1 VNAVS
6 KDASGPLLQTTGLSV
21 GYSGI
26 AVAHDL
32 DITVGKSEIV
42 CLLGPNGAGKTTTLL
57 TISGL
62 LDPIA
67 GSVSFGG
74 VDLKGVR
81 PDVRARRGIVQVPED
96 RSLFGS
102 LTVRENLQVASR
114 DEKQLDLIY
123 DYFPKLRHIQ
133 ERRATVLSGGEQQML
148 ALARALMLRP
158 ELLIVDEMSLGLAPI
173 VVEAILPVFRRIVDE
188 TEASVLMVEQHVHLA
203 LEVADRA
210 YVMSRGRIIASGSAL
225 QISESLDELR
235 GSYLGVQ
242 S

>member
-1 VNAVS
+1 VNA
-6 KDASGPLLQTTGLSV
+6 ASIDPSEPLLTTTALSV

-32 DITVGKSEIV
+32 ELTVGRSEIV

-62 LDPIA
+62 LDPIS
-67 GSVSFGG
+67 GSIAFHGS
-74 VDLKGVR
+74 DLKGVR

-102 LTVRENLQVASR
+102 LSVRENLQVASR
-114 DEKQLDLIY
+114 DEKELDRVY
-123 DYFPKLRHIQ
+123 DYFPKLRDIQ
-133 ERRATVLSGGEQQML
+133 DRRATVLSGGEQQML
-148 ALARALMLRP
+148 ALARAMMLRP

-188 TEASVLMVEQHVHLA
+188 TGASVLMVEQHVHLA

-210 YVMSRGRIIASGSAL
+210 YVMSRGRIIASGAAAE
-225 QISESLDELR
+225 ISNSLDDLR

>member
-1 VNAVS
+1 VNA
-6 KDASGPLLQTTGLSV
+6 ASNDPSEPLLTTTALSV

-32 DITVGKSEIV
+32 ELTVGRPEIV

-62 LDPIA
+62 LDPIS
-67 GSVSFGG
+67 GSITFHGI
-74 VDLKGVR
+74 DLKGVR
-81 PDVRARRGIVQVPED
+81 PDERARRGIVQVPED

-102 LTVRENLQVASR
+102 LSVRENLQVASR
-114 DEKQLDLIY
+114 DEKELERVY
-123 DYFPKLRHIQ
+123 DYFPKLRDIQ
-133 ERRATVLSGGEQQML
+133 DRRATVLSGGEQQML
-148 ALARALMLRP
+148 ALARAMMLRP

-188 TEASVLMVEQHVHLA
+188 TGASVLMVEQHVHLA

-210 YVMSRGRIIASGSAL
+210 YVMSRGRIIASGPAAE
-225 QISESLDELR
+225 ISNSLDDLR

>member
-1 VNAVS
+1 MNA
-6 KDASGPLLQTTGLSV
+6 ASIDPSEPLLTTTALSV

-32 DITVGKSEIV
+32 ELTVGRSEIV

-62 LDPIA
+62 LDPIS
-67 GSVSFGG
+67 GSIAFHGS
-74 VDLKGVR
+74 DLKGVR

-102 LTVRENLQVASR
+102 LSVRENLQVASR
-114 DEKQLDLIY
+114 DEKELDRVY
-123 DYFPKLRHIQ
+123 DYFPKLRDIQ
-133 ERRATVLSGGEQQML
+133 DRRATVLSGGEQQML
-148 ALARALMLRP
+148 ALARAMMLRP

-188 TEASVLMVEQHVHLA
+188 TGASVLMVEQHVHLA

-210 YVMSRGRIIASGSAL
+210 YVMSRGRIIASGAAAE
-225 QISESLDELR
+225 ISNSLDDLR